1 MNEKIILVIAIV
13 ALLASACTPEAERI
27 EAEAEL
33 VEAETEQIETETA
46 QETQRA
52 LMARL
57 DELIESLRETL
68 REERSRSRQLEDKY
82 HELALEAVK
91 DDRRPIWPW
100 VLVSVISLLCTG
112 AVTFMALRKPDYA
125 RIVVIESGGAGWLPE
140 PSVDVIDLATVQ
152 RREIVVE

>member
-13 ALLASACTPEAERI
+13 ALLASACTPEAQRI

-33 VEAETEQIETETA
+33 VEAETEQIETEAA
-46 QETQRA
+46 QETQREI
-52 LMARL
+52 MERL
-57 DELIESLRETL
+57 AELVESLRESL
-68 REERSRSRQLEDKY
+68 REERSRSRELEDKY

-91 DDRRPIWPW
+91 GDRRPIWPW

-125 RIVVIESGGAGWLPE
+125 RVVVIESGGAGWLPE
-140 PSVDVIDLATVQ
+140 PRGEVMELAAVQ
-152 RREIVVE
+152 RHEIVVE